1 MGFERKGALWTTWNT
16 LNCIGLDDN
25 KYKFGSGKVRLKA

>member
-1 MGFERKGALWTTWNT
+1 MDLEHA

-25 KYKFGSGKVRLKA
+25 KYKFCSGKVRLKAKLKNI